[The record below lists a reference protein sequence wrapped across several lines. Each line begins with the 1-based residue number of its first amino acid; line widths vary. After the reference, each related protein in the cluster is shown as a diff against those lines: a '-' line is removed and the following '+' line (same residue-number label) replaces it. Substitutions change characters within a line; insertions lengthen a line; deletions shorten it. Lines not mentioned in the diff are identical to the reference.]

1 VVHLRRRIRVFGSSL
16 ASLSRNM
23 TAHHTMLLASGVA
36 FSCIIGLIPALIS
49 LVAVYG
55 LVAEPADVESNLRPL
70 VDALPP
76 DAANLVIKQLE
87 NVTSVGNAQIT
98 LGLLFGLI
106 GAAWAVSS
114 AMNSIVMAIR
124 LAHEMPSPHGWLR
137 GRIFAMKLSLIG
149 VVSTAAM
156 IWLVV
161 VLPPFLDHVSLG
173 AEAEWALTIGRWPL
187 VVLTSVAALALLYRA
202 VVGHR
207 SGPYH
212 FVSAGSLVGTSIWVL
227 VTLGLSVVYD
237 HVDRVESTL
246 GTFGAVAALMGWLYL
261 SALAALI
268 GAEIDGERHRANDRG
283 AGEVLDDPD

>member
-1 VVHLRRRIRVFGSSL
+1 MIRYRRFRAIGATL
-16 ASLSRNM
+16 ASLQRNM

-36 FSCIIGLIPALIS
+36 FSCVIGLIPALLAI
-49 LVAVYG
+49 VAVYG
-55 LVAEPADVESNLRPL
+55 LVAQPSDVESNLDPL
-70 VDALPP
+70 VQALPP
-76 DAANLVIKQLE
+76 DAANLIIDQLQ
-87 NVTSVGNAQIT
+87 NVTAVGRAEVT
-98 LGLLFGLI
+98 VGLVLGLV
-106 GAAWAVSS
+106 GAAWATSS
-114 AMNSIVMAIR
+114 AMNSIVMSIR
-124 LAHEMPSPHGWLR
+124 LAHEMPSPHGWLH
-137 GRIFAMKLSLIG
+137 GRIFALKLSLIG

-161 VLPPFLDHVSLG
+161 VLPPFLDRANLG

-212 FVSAGSLVGTSIWVL
+212 FVSAGSLVGTGIWVM
-227 VTLGLSVVYD
+227 VTLGLSLIYD

-268 GAEIDGERHRANDRG
+268 GAEIDGERHRAADRS
-283 AGEVLDDPD
+283 ATAAPDQGD

>member
-1 VVHLRRRIRVFGSSL
+1 MPRRRFRAAGGTL
-16 ASLSRNM
+16 ASLQRNM
-23 TAHHTMLLASGVA
+23 SAHHTMLLASGVA
-36 FSCIIGLIPALIS
+36 FSCVIGLLPALLSI
-49 LVAVYG
+49 VAVYG
-55 LVAEPADVESNLRPL
+55 LVAQPSDVESNLDPL
-70 VDALPP
+70 VQALPP
-76 DAANLVIKQLE
+76 DAANLIVDQLQNLTAVGTAE
-87 NVTSVGNAQIT
+87 VTVGLF
-98 LGLLFGLI
+98 LGLV
-106 GAAWAVSS
+106 GAAWATSS
-114 AMNSIVMAIR
+114 AMNSIVMSIR

-137 GRIFAMKLSLIG
+137 GRIFALKLSLIG

-161 VLPPFLDHVSLG
+161 VLPPFLDRVSLG
-173 AEAEWALTIGRWPL
+173 AEAKWALTIGRFPL
-187 VVLTSVAALALLYRA
+187 VVITSVAALALLYQA

-227 VTLGLSVVYD
+227 VTLGLSFVYD

-268 GAEIDGERHRANDRG
+268 GAEIDGERHRTNGRVVD
-283 AGEVLDDPD
+283 GESDAPA